1 MVNESPIALLLVL
14 ISVTAV
20 LLGICIKLFIRAAH
34 RGESDENDSSI
45 QGLNNSYFK
54 TSNRQIKHNNNQN

>member
-1 MVNESPIALLLVL
+1 MVNESPIALLIVL

-45 QGLNNSYFK
+45 QGLNN
-54 TSNRQIKHNNNQN
+54 IK

>member
-1 MVNESPIALLLVL
+1 MVDEIPIALLIVL

-20 LLGICIKLFIRAAH
+20 LLGICIKLFIRAAQM
-34 RGESDENDSSI
+34 GELYENDSSI
-45 QGLNNSYFK
+45 QGLNNSCFK